1 MDHMGK
7 NVVEGPFHDTVHVG
21 GMYSVDVRVFPTA
34 MPTKLGWPGS
44 RASAHG
50 DDEGTSH
57 DQRELR
63 GASVFSYAT
72 CSRRAWEVLRH
83 HVRQAEVNPSAQLRL
98 TAWRAGAV
106 EIQRTKSRAK
116 QARRNAAAWMQQQ

>member
-1 MDHMGK
+1 MGK
-7 NVVEGPFHDTVHVG
+7 NVVEGPFHDTVRVG

-57 DQRELR
+57 DRREMR
-63 GASVFSYAT
+63 GASVLHM
-72 CSRRAWEVLRH
+72 R
-83 HVRQAEVNPSAQLRL
+83 HVRGELGRYCV
-98 TAWRAGAV
+98 T
-106 EIQRTKSRAK
+106 
-116 QARRNAAAWMQQQ
+116 M